1 MTLGARQLFTY
12 YRVARADAPH
22 AVSAA
27 KSLQARL
34 LQQHPGLHANLLWRP
49 GLTDEYV
56 TLMEIYA
63 VDAAVSPQGID
74 DALQSHI
81 ELAAAPAM
89 APTAIGPRHVEIFQA
104 CA

>member
-1 MTLGARQLFTY
+1 MTPGLRQLFTY
-12 YRVARADAPH
+12 YRVARADEPL
-22 AVSAA
+22 AVNAA
-27 KSLQARL
+27 KQLQARL
-34 LQQHPGLHANLLWRP
+34 IQQHPGLHASLMWRP
-49 GLTDEYV
+49 GPTEEFV

-74 DALQSHI
+74 DALQSRI

-89 APTAIGPRHVEIFQA
+89 AVIAVGPRHVEDFKA